1 MFSIEEDRAV
11 SLDDIR
17 QAKKKTVGTNQTL
30 KALRQPSGR
39 VVCVYVAKD
48 AEPRVTEPVV
58 QLASKLGVPI
68 EWVDTMRQLGKAC
81 GIEVGAASACI
92 LAE

>member
-1 MFSIEEDRAV
+1 M

-58 QLASKLGVPI
+58 QLASKLGVSI
-68 EWVDTMRQLGKAC
+68 EWVDTMRQLGEAC

>member
-1 MFSIEEDRAV
+1 M
-11 SLDDIR
+11 
-17 QAKKKTVGTNQTL
+17 
-30 KALRQPSGR
+30 
-39 VVCVYVAKD
+39 
-48 AEPRVTEPVV
+48 TEPVV

-81 GIEVGAASACI
+81 GIEVGAATASI

>member
-1 MFSIEEDRAV
+1 MFSPKEDRAV
-11 SLDDIR
+11 SIDDIR
-17 QAKKKTVGTNQTL
+17 QAKRKTIGTNQTL
-30 KALRQPSGR
+30 KALKQPSGR
-39 VVCVYVAKD
+39 VLCVYVAKD

-58 QLASKLGVPI
+58 QLASRLGVPI

-81 GIEVGAASACI
+81 GIEVGAATASI